1 MHPLTQEGHDVEKF
15 LSAIKFPDDEVSN
28 QFVSLFTEE
37 TIAANEILFDC
48 DESADKVFF
57 LKEGHLA
64 VHKYTG
70 FLKKMQVIALLDP
83 GAVIGEAALL
93 QKHVRTTRVT
103 SVVDSKMSFI
113 KRDEFLQFQKQF
125 PESGFRFIQYLFFI
139 VSLRL
144 EKTSER
150 LARIL

>member
-1 MHPLTQEGHDVEKF
+1 MHPLTQEGHDVDKF
-15 LSAIKFPDDEVSN
+15 LSAINFSDDKVSN
-28 QFVSLFTEE
+28 EFISLLTEE
-37 TIAANEILFDC
+37 KIGADEILFDC
-48 DESADKVFF
+48 NESADKVFF

-64 VHKYTG
+64 VHKHTG
-70 FLKKMQVIALLDP
+70 FQKKMQVIALLDP
-83 GAVIGEAALL
+83 GTVIGEAALL

-103 SVVDSKMSFI
+103 SVVDSKLFFI
-113 KRDEFLQFQKQF
+113 KRNEFLRFQRQF
-125 PESGFRFIQYLFFI
+125 PESGFCFLRYLFVI